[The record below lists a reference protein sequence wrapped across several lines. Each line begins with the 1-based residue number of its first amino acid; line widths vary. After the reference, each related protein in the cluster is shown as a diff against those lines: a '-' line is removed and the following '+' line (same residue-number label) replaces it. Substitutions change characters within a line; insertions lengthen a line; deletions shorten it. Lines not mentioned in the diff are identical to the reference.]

1 MRSTAALASAFE
13 EAAQVRYSRSGM
25 TAGLRRA
32 NHDFDD
38 TGNCDSALA
47 TFSTASNENNAPV
60 AAYRTSKIPGL
71 IGASMFSPRCARGYR
86 FHSLQ
91 VEITATPLR
100 HRPRSFSS
108 NYSNES
114 TACAVI

>member
-13 EAAQVRYSRSGM
+13 DVAQVRYSRSGI
-25 TAGLRRA
+25 TAGPRRA

-71 IGASMFSPRCARGYR
+71 IGASIFSPRAARGYR

-91 VEITATPLR
+91 VEIICHAFRDLALR
-100 HRPRSFSS
+100 SLALNCPVQKWFSL
-108 NYSNES
+108 
-114 TACAVI
+114 